1 MEIVVLFLALGFAII
16 FSNAFFNDE
25 IDKIVENKRAILD
38 FTKKNTFIVLFEICT
53 IISMYCLK
61 LWEVINSR

>member
-1 MEIVVLFLALGFAII
+1 MGIVVLFLVLGFAII
-16 FSNAFFNDE
+16 FSNAFSNDE